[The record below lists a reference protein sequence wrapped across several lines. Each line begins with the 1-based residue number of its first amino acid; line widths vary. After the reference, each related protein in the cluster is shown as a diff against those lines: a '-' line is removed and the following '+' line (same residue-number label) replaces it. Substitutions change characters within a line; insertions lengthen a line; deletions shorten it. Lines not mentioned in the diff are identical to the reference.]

1 MSTQSHDSQQVLY
14 PERNINDSKVRNSHN
29 SSMNTMSLCDAKINE
44 DTLRHL
50 DPDATSLSK
59 LDPKT
64 LQDRKLSTPKT
75 CYSYEPAFSTSAN
88 SPPLSFLS
96 KPVEDG
102 GLFDHASRNLTH
114 LTRAVDEQDT
124 SLVQLRD
131 QLEVHFQDLKKE
143 FEVKRGESWM
153 PLQAWT
159 NEEWK
164 WDDESDA
171 ETEGVSDSH

>member
-14 PERNINDSKVRNSHN
+14 PERNIDSSKVRNSNN
-29 SSMNTMSLCDAKINE
+29 SSMNTTSLCDAKINE
-44 DTLRHL
+44 DTLKYL

-64 LQDRKLSTPKT
+64 LQDRTLSTTKT
-75 CYSYEPAFSTSAN
+75 CYSYEPAFSTLAN
-88 SPPLSFLS
+88 SPSLSFLS
-96 KPVEDG
+96 KSVDNG
-102 GLFDHASRNLTH
+102 WLFDHASRNLTH
-114 LTRAVDEQDT
+114 PTRAVNEQDT
-124 SLVQLRD
+124 SPVQLRD
-131 QLEVHFQDLKKE
+131 QLEVHFQGLKKE

-153 PLQAWT
+153 PLRAWT

>member
-14 PERNINDSKVRNSHN
+14 PERNINGSKVRNGNN
-29 SSMNTMSLCDAKINE
+29 SSMNTMSLCDAKISE
-44 DTLRHL
+44 DTLMHL

-75 CYSYEPAFSTSAN
+75 CYSYEPAFSTSDN

-96 KPVEDG
+96 KPVDDG
-102 GLFDHASRNLTH
+102 GLFGHVSRNLTH
-114 LTRAVDEQDT
+114 PTRAVDEQDT

-131 QLEVHFQDLKKE
+131 QLEVHFRGLKKE

-153 PLQAWT
+153 PLRAWT

-171 ETEGVSDSH
+171 ETEGVCDSH